1 MTVTVPA
8 APWNTAKLLVQAWLV
23 VPLTSVQLVVPVP
36 HVPLPP
42 STEPL
47 ASCWLPSQ
55 NCTVTPGTLTN
66 RLI

>member
-1 MTVTVPA
+1 MVCAPLTVTVPA

-36 HVPLPP
+36 QVPLPP

-47 ASCWLPSQ
+47 ATS
-55 NCTVTPGTLTN
+55 
-66 RLI
+66 